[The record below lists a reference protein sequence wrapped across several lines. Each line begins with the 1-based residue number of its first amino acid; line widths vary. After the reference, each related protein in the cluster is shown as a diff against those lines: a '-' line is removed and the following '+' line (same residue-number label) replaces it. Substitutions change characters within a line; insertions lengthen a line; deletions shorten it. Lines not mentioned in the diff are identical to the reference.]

1 MKPGTRVAYV
11 TSRVAV
17 LGRLGQ
23 PLLFDGVRRWS
34 IEWEDGFSSGS
45 QTFPESDLREVLPQ

>member
-1 MKPGTRVAYV
+1 V